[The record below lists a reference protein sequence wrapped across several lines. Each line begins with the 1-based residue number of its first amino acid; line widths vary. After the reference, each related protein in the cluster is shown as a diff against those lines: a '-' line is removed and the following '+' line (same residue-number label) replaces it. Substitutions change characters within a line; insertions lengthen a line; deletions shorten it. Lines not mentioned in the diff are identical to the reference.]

1 MIKSV
6 FRNWIPSEG
15 HPFMSMPMLVL
26 ALFLVSVNEVFA
38 QKTMA
43 TYEWAG
49 NPLDDNVLCSSAEVA
64 KSRSETDLGKVVF
77 LQHVGT
83 GKWLKP
89 GGDWGTELSLG
100 DYATQLWIYK
110 DKRTMY
116 TIGAADGQS
125 WSKTYYFMNSSL
137 GSDQGSLVSY
147 VTTGDKS
154 EWAPYM
160 DHATKE
166 SGYYAGWN
174 FVSLGDNKYAI
185 SSRYPNDPTTAK
197 RDAKPDDW
205 YLYYDKE
212 KDAIVLKEVANKDV
226 DSKTG
231 LFDWSYDNVGK
242 PNVDELKNDSNL
254 QWRIVTMK
262 DIYEALDKTT
272 SASIDEPFN
281 LTFLIKDSN
290 LDRCSYYNKANEYG
304 KNGWTTTIDWD
315 DKGSTGLKLGVEE
328 LYSSELSNST
338 ETSRYGGT
346 NTNYKTDS
354 KEHNRIAKAYGK
366 YFCGQAKSASG
377 RYFSQNIIVPRTG
390 WYRVSCQGFTNYP
403 DCPSVL
409 YATEG
414 NANYVYKPLASIDNF
429 EGEGTKP
436 DNLTEAGQM
445 FYKKQYYNCLYIH
458 ANQGNNLAL
467 GLIFK
472 GSESWT
478 AFDDFELAFCG
489 SDNPELVLDDTKR
502 DLDYITSANKKY
514 NDFKGSILSL
524 HRKMTPNVWNTIVL
538 PVRLTM
544 GQCRDLFGNDTKIAE
559 LVSYSNGSMQFRR
572 VEDGAKTD
580 GDTYVMEANRPYII
594 KPTIAQGTGGI
605 DEDGNTKNKEVS
617 YLNQP
622 TQDDDTPQTIT
633 TTCTA
638 PYGTTFLNHKV
649 SKTYMEGTEA
659 NKKGLDGDAMVEK
672 DGLEFR
678 GTMIKTYSDEETEGN
693 DDLLGKYIVYR
704 GKIYL
709 VDSKYGLKGFR
720 GYFGFKDN
728 SSAAKV
734 SNFKFDIDGVTDKDM
749 DVTGISEVL
758 GDKIAAKLNPNVYT
772 LDGKLVSTSGI
783 TEDLPKGVY
792 IVSGKKHIVK

>member
-1 MIKSV
+1 
-6 FRNWIPSEG
+6 
-15 HPFMSMPMLVL
+15 MSMPILVL
-26 ALFLVSVNEVFA
+26 ALLLVSVNEVFA

-49 NPLDDNVLCSSAEVA
+49 NQVDNVLYNDDELDARRGESDPS
-64 KSRSETDLGKVVF
+64 KVVF

-89 GGDWGTELSLG
+89 DGEWGTQPGLG
-100 DYATQLWIYK
+100 DYATELWICK
-110 DKRTMY
+110 KRVHISGGA
-116 TIGAADGQS
+116 TITG
-125 WSKTYYFMNSSL
+125 WYRTYYFINTSIGSSAGSWL
-137 GSDQGSLVSY
+137 GCNTSSKDV
-147 VTTGDKS
+147 S
-154 EWAPYM
+154 EWAINM
-160 DHATKE
+160 DNEKGGNDIYVA
-166 SGYYAGWN
+166 WN
-174 FVSLGDNKYAI
+174 FVQLDNGNYAI
-185 SSRYPNDPTTAK
+185 SSRYPNGANTNSW
-197 RDAKPDDW
+197 DAAPDKW
-205 YLYYDKE
+205 YLWYDETSK
-212 KDAIVLKEVANKDV
+212 AIKMKEVDNINYATKGTDGDKRIGDPDKATLAKD
-226 DSKTG
+226 
-231 LFDWSYDNVGK
+231 
-242 PNVDELKNDSNL
+242 PNL

-290 LDRCSYYNKANEYG
+290 LDRNSYYNNM
-304 KNGWTTTIDWD
+304 WD
-315 DKGSTGLKLGVEE
+315 TNVEDKGGEPGLKLGVENC
-328 LYSSELSNST
+328 YTSEVTNNT
-338 ETSRYGGT
+338 DINRYGGPGSI
-346 NTNYKTDS
+346 NKHGDEYKAVL
-354 KEHNRIAKAYGK
+354 KQYGK
-366 YFCGQAKSASG
+366 YFCGQAKNSG
-377 RYFSQNIIVPRTG
+377 GRNFSQTIIAPRSG
-390 WYRVSCQGFTNYP
+390 WYRVSCQGFN
-403 DCPSVL
+403 DDGAKESCL
-409 YATEG
+409 YATAG
-414 NANYVYKPLASIDNF
+414 GGTSNYVYKQLASIDNF

-436 DNLTEAGQM
+436 TNLTEAGQM

-458 ANQGNNLAL
+458 AEKDQSLAL
-467 GLIFK
+467 GLKFK
-472 GSESWT
+472 GNGWT

-489 SDNPELVLDDTKR
+489 SDNPELVLDETKMG
-502 DLDYITSANKKY
+502 LDYITSANEKY

-524 HRKMTPNVWNTIVL
+524 HRNMTPNVWNTIVL

-580 GDTYVMEANRPYII
+580 GDTYVMEANKPYII

-605 DEDGNTKNKEVS
+605 DENGDVKDKEVS
-617 YLNQP
+617 YLDQP
-622 TQDDDTPQTIT
+622 TQADEAPETIT

-649 SKTYMEGTEA
+649 SKKYMEGTEE
-659 NKKGLDGDAMVEK
+659 NKKGLEGDAMVEK

-678 GTMIKTYSDEETEGN
+678 GTMIKTYDTDEGN
-693 DDLLGKYIVYR
+693 DELMGKYIIYG
-704 GKIYL
+704 GKIYY

-720 GYFGFKDN
+720 GFFGFKDN